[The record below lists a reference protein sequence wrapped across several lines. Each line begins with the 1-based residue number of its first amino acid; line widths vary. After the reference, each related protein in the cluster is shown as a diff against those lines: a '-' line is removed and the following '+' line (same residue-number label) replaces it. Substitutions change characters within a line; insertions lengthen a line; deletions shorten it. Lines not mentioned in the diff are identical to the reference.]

1 MHDNIMTKFI
11 LSIFLQFLII
21 IKLFKVY
28 IILAFLF
35 DLYEHKLIYLIVL
48 TIDFILGTTFNFE
61 HDAKLKQKLKQKC
74 YHRPSFD

>member
-1 MHDNIMTKFI
+1 MRDNIMTKFI

-48 TIDFILGTTFNFE
+48 TIDFILGTTFNFKNIYRILIE
-61 HDAKLKQKLKQKC
+61 TI
-74 YHRPSFD
+74 